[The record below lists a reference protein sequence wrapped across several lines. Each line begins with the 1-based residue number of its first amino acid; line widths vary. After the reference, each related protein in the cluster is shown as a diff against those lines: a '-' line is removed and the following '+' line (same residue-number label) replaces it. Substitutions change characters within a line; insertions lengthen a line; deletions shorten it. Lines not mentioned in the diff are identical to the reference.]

1 VPAEPVV
8 RAVPVTPPPFGR
20 TVPGNRW
27 DLVDGVEPPARTV
40 SVIVVHFDQQ
50 RELDRTLA
58 ALARHTLA
66 PELVE
71 IIVVDDGSPVPPV
84 VPEGVTLLVQ
94 EDKGFRAAAARN
106 FGAAHASGDILCFL
120 DADTSPEPRYLERM
134 MRLPS
139 LLPETVVAGH
149 RLHADFGDTP
159 VLAPVE
165 QAGPAREVPEPAWL
179 RDEYRRTRN
188 LLDADDRSYRHIIG
202 AVFACTAWFF
212 AETGGFDEGFSNY
225 GGEDWEWAHRAWLAG
240 GIFAHEP
247 HAVAWHDG
255 ADWAGRDENDRRRRD
270 AENAEA
276 MLLSGVIAVDG
287 SRPRALLTAVPD
299 VVVVLRS
306 ASSAA
311 ASFVCVDSVLALLP
325 QARVLVPAEVSSVFA
340 GDPRVG
346 APGETPTGRL
356 RIELDECVRVELA
369 RPGDSAEEAHA
380 AGHGEPADRDN
391 SSDDEAPAEQTRAS
405 DGSLDLLGGLR
416 EASAPGILAV
426 HLGSAVRVISERSV
440 RRLERWGADA
450 HVRDRQVEARDIHP
464 VAADVRVAGY
474 LGGWG

>member
-1 VPAEPVV
+1 M
-8 RAVPVTPPPFGR
+8 PVTPPPFGR

-27 DLVDGVEPPARTV
+27 DLVDAAQPPARTV

-71 IIVVDDGSPVPPV
+71 IIVVDDGSPVTPV

-94 EDKGFRAAAARN
+94 EDQGFRAGAARN
-106 FGAAHASGDILCFL
+106 LGAAHASGDILCFL
-120 DADTSPEPRYLERM
+120 DADTSPEPHYLERM
-134 MRLPS
+134 VRLPS

-159 VLAPVE
+159 VSTPVE

-212 AETGGFDEGFSNY
+212 AETGGFDEGFSHY

-240 GIFAHEP
+240 ALFAHEP
-247 HAVAWHDG
+247 DARAWHDG
-255 ADWAGRDENDRRRRD
+255 ADWAGRDDDARRRRD

-276 MLLSGVIAVDG
+276 MLLSGLIAVDG

-299 VVVVLRS
+299 VLVVLRT
-306 ASSAA
+306 AASAA
-311 ASFVCVDSVLALLP
+311 AAFVCVDSVLAMLP
-325 QARVLVPAEVSSVFA
+325 QARVAVPAEVLSVFD
-340 GDPRVG
+340 GDPRVV
-346 APGETPTGRL
+346 APAEAPTGRL
-356 RIELDECVRVELA
+356 RIELDECVRVEPG
-369 RPGDSAEEAHA
+369 RPGHPAEEAA
-380 AGHGEPADRDN
+380 AAQAG
-391 SSDDEAPAEQTRAS
+391 SSSRAS
-405 DGSLDLLGGLR
+405 DLLGALR
-416 EASAPGILAV
+416 EASTPGILAV
-426 HLGSAVRVISERSV
+426 HLGGTVRVISERSA
-440 RRLERWGADA
+440 RRVERWGDDA
-450 HVRDRQVEARDIHP
+450 HVRDLQVEARGIHP

-474 LGGWG
+474 LGGWGSSTGAHRLAPGD

>member
-1 VPAEPVV
+1 MV
-8 RAVPVTPPPFGR
+8 RDVPVTPPPFGR

-66 PELVE
+66 RELVE
-71 IIVVDDGSPVPPV
+71 IIVVDDGSPVLPV

-94 EDKGFRAAAARN
+94 EDQGFRAAAARN
-106 FGAAHASGDILCFL
+106 LGAAHASGDILCFL
-120 DADTSPEPRYLERM
+120 DADTSPEPHYLERM
-134 MRLPS
+134 VRLPS

-159 VLAPVE
+159 VSEPVE

-202 AVFACTAWFF
+202 AVFACTSWFF
-212 AETGGFDEGFSNY
+212 AETGGFDETFSHY

-240 GIFAHEP
+240 AIFAHERD
-247 HAVAWHDG
+247 AVAWHDG
-255 ADWAGRDENDRRRRD
+255 ADWEGRDENDRRRRD

-276 MLLSGVIAVDG
+276 MLLSGLIAVDG

-299 VVVVLRS
+299 VVVVLR
-306 ASSAA
+306 AAASAA
-311 ASFVCVDSVLALLP
+311 AAFVCVDSVLAVLP
-325 QARVLVPAEVSSVFA
+325 QARVVVPTAVLSVFA
-340 GDPRVG
+340 GDPRVV
-346 APGETPTGRL
+346 APGEAPIGRL
-356 RIELDECVRVELA
+356 RIELDECVRIEVVES
-369 RPGDSAEEAHA
+369 GDSAEEA
-380 AGHGEPADRDN
+380 D
-391 SSDDEAPAEQTRAS
+391 PAEPTGSSSRAL
-405 DGSLDLLGGLR
+405 SLLDALR
-416 EASAPGILAV
+416 EASTPGILAV
-426 HLGSAVRVISERSV
+426 RLGSTVRVVSERSA
-440 RRLERWGADA
+440 RRVERWGADA
-450 HVRDRQVEARDIHP
+450 HVRDLLVEARGIHP

>member
-1 VPAEPVV
+1 VSAKPTAPAESTAPGE
-8 RAVPVTPPPFGR
+8 PTVTPPPFGR

-27 DLVDGVEPPARTV
+27 DLVDGVLPPARTV

-71 IIVVDDGSPVPPV
+71 IIVVDDGSPVTPV

-94 EDKGFRAAAARN
+94 EDQGFRAAAARN
-106 FGAAHASGDILCFL
+106 LGAAHASGDILCFL

-134 MRLPS
+134 VRLPS

-159 VLAPVE
+159 VSAPVE
-165 QAGPAREVPEPAWL
+165 QAGPAREVPEPGWL

-240 GIFAHEP
+240 AIFAHEP
-247 HAVAWHDG
+247 DAVAWHDG
-255 ADWAGRDENDRRRRD
+255 ADWAGRDDNDRRRRD

-287 SRPRALLTAVPD
+287 SRPRALLPAVPD
-299 VVVVLRS
+299 VVVVLRT
-306 ASSAA
+306 AASAA
-311 ASFVCVDSVLALLP
+311 SAFVCVDSVLAVLP
-325 QARVLVPAEVSSVFA
+325 QARVVVPAEVPSVCA
-340 GDPRVG
+340 GDPRVV
-346 APGETPTGRL
+346 APREALTGRL
-356 RIELDECVRVELA
+356 RIELDECVRVE
-369 RPGDSAEEAHA
+369 PGRQ
-380 AGHGEPADRDN
+380 GE
-391 SSDDEAPAEQTRAS
+391 SSSRA
-405 DGSLDLLGGLR
+405 LDLLGALR

-426 HLGSAVRVISERSV
+426 HLGSTVRVVSERSE
-440 RRLERWGADA
+440 RRLERWGPDA
-450 HVRDRQVEARDIHP
+450 HVRDLQVEARDIHP